1 MSCAFWSY
9 ANSVARLQVNQ
20 VNPCAFYV
28 VIGNIK
34 RTQQRAGLPCLLQ
47 AFCRWTFQAC
57 IHTSGY
63 CRTFDDMP
71 ARHSAGTGTGSQI
84 EQDSRSTSVHRF
96 PDCCNIFKSKLKA
109 LCVHAYVWM
118 VHVRCKFC
126 DKSPEDSRIC
136 SGLDICKMLMQALSA
151 AILADSVAEPQSLL

>member
-1 MSCAFWSY
+1 M
-9 ANSVARLQVNQ
+9 
-20 VNPCAFYV
+20 P
-28 VIGNIK
+28 
-34 RTQQRAGLPCLLQ
+34 PPLQ
-47 AFCRWTFQAC
+47 APCKGTFQAC

-84 EQDSRSTSVHRF
+84 EQVLRSTSVHRF

-118 VHVRCKFC
+118 VQVRCKFC

-136 SGLDICKMLMQALSA
+136 SGLDICKMLMQVFQL
-151 AILADSVAEPQSLL
+151 PSLLTLLQSPSPYCEVISRQFCGSIDRIVKRRGTHRPHC